1 MAGLYG
7 DWEAMAEPEKPTKKK
22 KKKKKKKYK
31 GINRDGYIDPHIG
44 FSIDLSTMDKPRDRK
59 RNK

>member
-7 DWEAMAEPEKPTKKK
+7 DWEAMAEPEAPKK

-44 FSIDLSTMDKPRDRK
+44 FSIDLSSMKNKKKPERK
-59 RNK
+59 RN

>member
-7 DWEAMAEPEKPTKKK
+7 DWEAMAEPEAPKK

-44 FSIDLSTMDKPRDRK
+44 FSIDLSTMAKPKRERK
-59 RNK
+59 RSK